1 MGCKSDVV
9 ERRGCADAGLTT
21 SASPRLEGDTPR
33 HVKAA
38 WLDGPLKTTETFR
51 SATRCTRDLDGSTVV
66 ILDGRLQTDYLITCL
81 HAYEMAWQRS
91 LTRSAA
97 ISSFV
102 DLLEVPYIVGML
114 VNSPVKST

>member
-1 MGCKSDVV
+1 VV

-51 SATRCTRDLDGSTVV
+51 SATRCTRDLVEARSCHTHSLEATKRLPYMST
-66 ILDGRLQTDYLITCL
+66 C
-81 HAYEMAWQRS
+81 M
-91 LTRSAA
+91 
-97 ISSFV
+97 
-102 DLLEVPYIVGML
+102 
-114 VNSPVKST
+114 